1 MSTDSSTSI
10 NFIEVDAGE
19 IYNMIITAL
28 ETKVSE
34 PLYPGDERRLFGEAV
49 AAVMVAV
56 FNKLNDDA
64 RQSLL
69 RYSRGTVLDAIGERV
84 DTPRLDPNK
93 ASTVLRFSMPQA
105 IGQNVVIPAGT
116 RATPDSTLYFAT
128 ARPAVLAAGETFVD
142 VEAEATEGGAAYN
155 DYRPGTVST
164 MVDLVPYISKVEN
177 TDATHGGDDG
187 EPYTEEGDDAYRE
200 RIRLAPAKF
209 STAGPEAAYKYYAL
223 SADPQIRD
231 VRIVSDQ
238 AAGTISIIP
247 LMDDGGSPSEDVAA
261 RVLEA
266 ANAATVRPLGDK
278 VTVEAPTFQDYDLEL
293 KYYVTQETEA
303 AAIETIEG
311 QGGALDQFINWQGG
325 MIGRDINPDKLRALV
340 LCPHWESE
348 TPLVGAIRVD
358 VTAPSYTILDERS
371 VARYS
376 GKATVT
382 HEVVKE

>member
-1 MSTDSSTSI
+1 MSTDSSTNI

-164 MVDLVPYISKVEN
+164 MVDLVPYVSKVEN
-177 TDATHGGDDG
+177 TVATHGGDDG

-238 AAGTISIIP
+238 AAGTISIIT
-247 LMDDGGSPSEDVAA
+247 LMDDGGGPSEDVAA

-325 MIGRDINPDKLRALV
+325 TIGRDINPDKLRALV

-358 VTAPSYTILDERS
+358 VAAPGYTTLDERS